1 MRCPSARPTD
11 QQPGRVHLLR
21 WGIKRASACWP
32 AASGPCPP
40 LAHCRLNKPA
50 TEGGDGGEW
59 GEIGR
64 GECQKRLNMTMDVV
78 RFNWG
83 GVGGERE
90 REGERVGRQ
99 AYVCGA

>member
-1 MRCPSARPTD
+1 
-11 QQPGRVHLLR
+11 
-21 WGIKRASACWP
+21 
-32 AASGPCPP
+32 
-40 LAHCRLNKPA
+40 
-50 TEGGDGGEW
+50 
-59 GEIGR
+59 
-64 GECQKRLNMTMDVV
+64 MTMDVV